1 LRHMLRT
8 RDRWL
13 QPWQDIWKRRSFSF
27 VNQKQYERWDA
38 ERRAIRERIKA
49 LAYTRPM

>member
-27 VNQKQYERWDA
+27 LNQRKFLQWDA
-38 ERRAIRERIKA
+38 ERKAIRERIKE
-49 LAYTRPM
+49 LSRINK